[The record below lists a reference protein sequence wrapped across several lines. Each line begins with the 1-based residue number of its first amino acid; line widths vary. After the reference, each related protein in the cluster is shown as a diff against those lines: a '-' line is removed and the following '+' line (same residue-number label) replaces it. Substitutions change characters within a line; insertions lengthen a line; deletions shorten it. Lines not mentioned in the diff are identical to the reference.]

1 MSRVTNLEYKYVG
14 GEPDWSK
21 PTTTLIN
28 ALSWYSNQCGPKE
41 SKKYTLDYLK
51 KNNYSKNI
59 IEKISSVDEWKFKN
73 LGFCC
78 RVIMN
83 GAILEETQLNWIH
96 SKIDELSNYNESDE
110 KVSEFDKPKETV
122 TIQDRIYIQC
132 NNFISELEDFVDQFV
147 KTKTKIDFNPY
158 DWFIKNEIKAVHA
171 KHIIDHFTPLIE
183 ELKLVISKK
192 DDDLVEGYSNF
203 KKTELKNYYDLVQS
217 ILDDC
222 SKIIDNKKITK
233 KPRKK
238 KAVSLDKKVAKV
250 QYKKD
255 DKDFKLVSINPVDI
269 IGSKQLVVFNTKTK
283 KLGIYISKD
292 DSGFSIKGT
301 TLENFDDL
309 LSVSKT
315 LRKPLDVLP
324 LVSKAKKTELKKIM
338 NGINAKDSP
347 LNGRINSDTILI
359 KVIK

>member
-1 MSRVTNLEYKYVG
+1 MSRITNIDQKYIG
-14 GEPDWSK
+14 SEPDWSK
-21 PTTTLIN
+21 PNTTLIN

-41 SKKYTLDYLK
+41 SKKYTLDYIK
-51 KNNYSKNI
+51 KNKFDKDV
-59 IEKISSVDEWKFKN
+59 IESISNVDEWRFKN

-78 RVIMN
+78 RILMN
-83 GAILEETQLNWIH
+83 GGTLDDAQINWVKTRINELADVKETVVK
-96 SKIDELSNYNESDE
+96 S
-110 KVSEFDKPKETV
+110 SEFDKPKETV

-132 NNFISELEDFVDQFV
+132 NTFISDLEDFIDEFV
-147 KTKTKIDFNPY
+147 KTKIKSDFKPY
-158 DWFIKNEIKAVHA
+158 DWLLKNEIKAVHA
-171 KHIIDHFTPLIE
+171 KQIIDHFKPLQE
-183 ELKLVISKK
+183 ELQLVISKK
-192 DDDLVEGYSNF
+192 DSDLVEGYSNF
-203 KKTELKNYYDLVQS
+203 KKVEIKNYLDLVES

-250 QYKKD
+250 QYKKED
-255 DKDFKLVSINPVDI
+255 TDFKLVSMNPVDI
-269 IGSKQLVVFNTKTK
+269 IGSKQLIVFNTKTK

-315 LRKPLDVLP
+315 LRKPLEILP
-324 LVSKAKKTELKKIM
+324 VISKAKKTELKKIM
-338 NGINAKDSP
+338 NGINSKDSP